1 VTGVELELLLGIIGT
16 ILGIVNL
23 LWLFIDIWWGRRL
36 VKCLNVNISC
46 EHKKA
51 GQENYLIMNASISNV
66 GRTRVRPDRVEVTL
80 ISEGV
85 EFFDETKPMWKK
97 KLIVDCKE
105 FFGEII
111 DPDEVLHRG
120 YIVKTKG
127 TGPIHITFIAHSPG
141 NFMRKEGWTWQI
153 VKCYCVSH

>member
-1 VTGVELELLLGIIGT
+1 MELELLLGIMGT
-16 ILGIVNL
+16 VLGMVNL
-23 LWLFIDIWWGRRL
+23 LWLFIDVWFGRRL
-36 VKCLNVNISC
+36 VRCLNVDISC

-66 GRTRVRPDRVEVTL
+66 GRTRVKPNIVEMIL

-85 EFFDETKPMWKK
+85 EFFEETKPVWKK
-97 KLIVDCKE
+97 KLIVDCRE

-120 YIVKTKG
+120 YIVKIKG
-127 TGPIHITFIAHSPG
+127 TGPIHITFMVKIMG
-141 NFMRKEGWTWQI
+141 TFMRKEGWTWEI
-153 VKCYCVSH
+153 VKCDCVSH